1 MNSKMMI
8 NEETGAGLR
17 DRDRRGGQRLLV
29 ISLQGNTV
37 AGTLL
42 AVVSDVHIRRWV
54 VQSFNSMVM
63 SK

>member
-1 MNSKMMI
+1 MRKWALACVTEI
-8 NEETGAGLR
+8 VAE
-17 DRDRRGGQRLLV
+17 GQRLFV

-37 AGTLL
+37 VGTLL
-42 AVVSDVHIRRWV
+42 AVVSDVRIRRWV